1 MECLKLTV
9 IQKWS
14 GRGFLFLFLAISVS
28 QICSIGYGSFHDLGK
43 MPSNRNKD
51 RQTFFVFFSHQ
62 LIKSKFFLLTDLY
75 GIAKIGILYSLQ
87 ERLEN

>member
-1 MECLKLTV
+1 M
-9 IQKWS
+9 
-14 GRGFLFLFLAISVS
+14 S

-51 RQTFFVFFSHQ
+51 RQTFFVFFSPYQ

-87 ERLEN
+87 EHLEN